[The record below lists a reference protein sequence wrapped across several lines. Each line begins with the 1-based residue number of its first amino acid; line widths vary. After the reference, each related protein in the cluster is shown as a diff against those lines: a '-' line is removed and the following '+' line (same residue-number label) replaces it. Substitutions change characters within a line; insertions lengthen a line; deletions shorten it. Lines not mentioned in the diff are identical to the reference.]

1 MDTKGKL
8 TVLSRNRGVFM
19 DTEVENKKKETPRKD
34 VSVKHAI
41 RVQTAII

>member
-19 DTEVENKKKETPRKD
+19 DAKVENKKKRHPERM
-34 VSVKHAI
+34 SL
-41 RVQTAII
+41 